1 MTSEGA
7 GLAFMFF
14 TGITR
19 RIVRTVWRWVIIG
32 AFTINLILQFV
43 AFSKYS
49 SDIVEPWFFVLSII
63 FNVFI
68 LVMIFFSWMGREFIA
83 ITVFGIVLIAV
94 GCFAPVYKINAG
106 PSCPFCTDIRYQ
118 TVNIYGRNAQDV
130 H

>member
-14 TGITR
+14 AGITR

-43 AFSKYS
+43 TFSKYS

-83 ITVFGIVLIAV
+83 ITVFGIVLIA
-94 GCFAPVYKINAG
+94 AG
-106 PSCPFCTDIRYQ
+106 LRELFYHNKNGSSE
-118 TVNIYGRNAQDV
+118 
-130 H
+130 